1 MSIILAI
8 LIFSVLVLFH
18 EFGHFLFAKLSHIT
32 VLEFSLGMGSRLF
45 SFEKGGTKYSL
56 KLLPLGGS
64 CLMEGEDEDNDD
76 PGSFNNA
83 PIAGRIATVAAG
95 PVFNFILA
103 FVVSM
108 IVVGLTGYSL
118 PVVSSVEAGSAA
130 EAAGIREGDRITS
143 FDGYGTSIA
152 DELYTY
158 LALEGL
164 DGSPITVEYVRDGQK
179 GTLTYTPDSEEKYM
193 LGFTYYNDES
203 EAKIGSVTLN
213 GAMYKAG
220 LQAGDVICEINGTV
234 INSGKE
240 LQDYM
245 NEYTMDGSE
254 MEITYIRG
262 DKVKSVA
269 VAPTVTTYARIGFD
283 YGGSIEKA
291 GFGEMVRYG
300 FCEMKY
306 WVKTTIL
313 SLKMLVTGKVSVNEM
328 SGPVGIVSTIDNTY
342 QESKSYGLTAMVA
355 TMLNMMILLSAN
367 LGVMNL
373 LPIPALDGGRLV
385 FLILEAIR
393 RKPIDR
399 EIEGKIHFAGF
410 ALLMLLILYVS
421 VHDVM
426 KLF

>member
-32 VLEFSLGMGSRLF
+32 VLEFSLGMGPRLF

-76 PGSFNNA
+76 PGAFNNA
-83 PIAGRIATVAAG
+83 PLAGRIATVAAG

-108 IVVGLTGYSL
+108 VVVGMTGYSL
-118 PVVSSVEAGSAA
+118 PVVSLVESGSAA
-130 EAAGIREGDRITS
+130 EAAGLKEGDRITS

-164 DGSPITVEYVRDGQK
+164 DGGPVTVEYVRYGVK
-179 GTLTYTPDSEEKYM
+179 NSLTYTPDSEEKYM
-193 LGFTYYNDES
+193 LGFSYYNDES

-220 LQAGDVICEINGTV
+220 LQAGDVICEINDTV
-234 INSGKE
+234 IDSGRE
-240 LQDYM
+240 LQEYM
-245 NEYTMDGSE
+245 NQYEMDGSE

-262 DKVKSVA
+262 DKIKTVS

-283 YGGSIEKA
+283 YNGSFEKA
-291 GFGEMVRYG
+291 GFGEMIRYG

-313 SLKMLVTGKVSVNEM
+313 SLKMLFTGKVTVNEM
-328 SGPVGIVSTIDNTY
+328 SGPVGIVTTIDTTY
-342 QESKSYGLTAMVA
+342 LESKSYGLTAMVA

-393 RKPIDR
+393 RKPINR